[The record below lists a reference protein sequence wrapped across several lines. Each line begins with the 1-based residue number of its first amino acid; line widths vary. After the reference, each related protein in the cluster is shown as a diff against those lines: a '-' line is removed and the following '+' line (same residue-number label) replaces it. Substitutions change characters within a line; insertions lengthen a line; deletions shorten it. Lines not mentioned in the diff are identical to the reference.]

1 MPIRLNLLAEEQ
13 HLAEMR
19 RRDPV
24 KRSIWLGGFLVCLML
39 AWWGSLIVGKSQ
51 ARSAVVRHEAAFK
64 GIEAKAKA
72 VGDQIKKASEI
83 ERNIHAL
90 NRMATNRVLW
100 ASCLNALQECALDD
114 VQVIRVRADQTYQV
128 TPAVANKAEPRK
140 SKPATAAERIV
151 LVIAARDYGRPAD
164 ENSIK
169 FRDKIQTHPWFKQ
182 YLAKENAISF
192 KGFSPPT
199 PDKEDPG
206 RVFVSFTM
214 ECAFAEQVRTSN

>member
-1 MPIRLNLLAEEQ
+1 MPIRINLLAEEQ
-13 HLAEMR
+13 YLAEMR

-24 KRSIWLGGFLVCLML
+24 KRAAWIGGFFVFLML
-39 AWWGSLIVGKSQ
+39 LWWGSLLLAESQ
-51 ARSAVVRHEAAFK
+51 TKAAVAKHEADFK
-64 GIEAKAKA
+64 GVEAKAKA
-72 VGDQIKKASEI
+72 VGDNIKKSGEV

-90 NRMATNRVLW
+90 NRMGTNRVLW

-114 VQVIRVRADQTYQV
+114 IQVIRVRADQTYQL
-128 TPAVANKAEPRK
+128 TPAVVNKAEPRK
-140 SKPATAAERIV
+140 SKPATATERIV

-169 FRDKIQTHPWFKQ
+169 LRDKIVAHPWFKQ
-182 YLAKENAISF
+182 YLAKDNPVSF
-192 KGFSPPT
+192 KGFSAPT

-214 ECAFAEQVRTSN
+214 ECAFIEQVRLN